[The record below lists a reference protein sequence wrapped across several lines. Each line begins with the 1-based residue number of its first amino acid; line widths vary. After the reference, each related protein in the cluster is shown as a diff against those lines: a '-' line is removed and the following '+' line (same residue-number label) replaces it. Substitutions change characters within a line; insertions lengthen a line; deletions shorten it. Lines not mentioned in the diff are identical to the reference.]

1 MDRALIWRILK
12 HCGISQKIV
21 NNVQSLYED
30 TSCRVIH
37 KTDLCAPF
45 TVNTGVRQ
53 GSILSLLIFSLVI
66 EWAMTT
72 MEQPGG
78 IQWTLMQKLEDL
90 DFADDVSLLSR
101 SQGNMQNKTERL
113 HDVLKTTG
121 LQINVT
127 KFKSLRVNASRKLPS
142 PLMVRPLRAF
152 IRLHLP
158 G

>member
-1 MDRALIWRILK
+1 
-12 HCGISQKIV
+12 
-21 NNVQSLYED
+21 
-30 TSCRVIH
+30 
-37 KTDLCAPF
+37 
-45 TVNTGVRQ
+45 
-53 GSILSLLIFSLVI
+53 
-66 EWAMTT
+66 
-72 MEQPGG
+72 
-78 IQWTLMQKLEDL
+78 MQKLEDL